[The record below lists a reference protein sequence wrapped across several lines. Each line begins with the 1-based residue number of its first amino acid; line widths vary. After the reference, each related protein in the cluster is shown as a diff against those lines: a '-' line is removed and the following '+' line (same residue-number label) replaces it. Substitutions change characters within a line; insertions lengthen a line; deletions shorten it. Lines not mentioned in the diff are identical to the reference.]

1 MFLLLQAVEQH
12 VLPCYG
18 DLGMVGVWWD
28 RGGLKKA
35 KVEKSEVG
43 GFLRGAVY
51 AVVRVVLLVFL
62 FRRIPLGEGLRVVWW

>member
-35 KVEKSEVG
+35 MVEKS
-43 GFLRGAVY
+43 R
-51 AVVRVVLLVFL
+51 
-62 FRRIPLGEGLRVVWW
+62 LGDFCAGLCVQ